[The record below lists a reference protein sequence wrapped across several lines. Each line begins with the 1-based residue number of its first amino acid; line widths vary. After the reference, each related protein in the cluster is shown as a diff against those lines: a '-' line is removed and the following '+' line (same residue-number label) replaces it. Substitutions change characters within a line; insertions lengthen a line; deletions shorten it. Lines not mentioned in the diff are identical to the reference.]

1 MISSTKV
8 KQGSTSGERGLRR
21 TNAMAEKYTE
31 DELTARVKTPGW
43 RLVTGRKDD
52 NAVTG
57 RLEQVLGVTHERHK
71 SGQAPGLIQEIETGI
86 ELDMIQIELLWRY
99 LGLPV

>member
-1 MISSTKV
+1 MSD
-8 KQGSTSGERGLRR
+8 
-21 TNAMAEKYTE
+21 KYTH
-31 DELTARVKTPGW
+31 DELTGRVKSPGW
-43 RLVTGRKDD
+43 RLVTGKKDD

-57 RLEQVLGVTHERHK
+57 TLEHVLGVTHERRAG
-71 SGQAPGLIQEIETGI
+71 GQAPGLIEEIETRI